1 MSHGLAIPASA
12 DPAPSDDISALARIT
27 ALASGKDDV
36 TESARIAAEAQVDI
50 FRIRKARQMASA
62 PGKGAQFQSADR
74 IWGSWGT
81 RLRSIKV
88 VGQKC
93 TDEHCEEFR

>member
-1 MSHGLAIPASA
+1 LAIPASA